1 MEVTDVRDGNARDW
15 TMFTVILGALAG
27 FAAVGCRWVLSE
39 TKAQPETMSVPARDE
54 GDPSRTAA

>member
-1 MEVTDVRDGNARDW
+1 MEVQMFETATLGDW

-27 FAAVGCRWVLSE
+27 FAAVGYRWVLSA
-39 TKAQPETMSVPARDE
+39 TKAQPEMSVPARDE